1 MRATADDNPMVQVLV
16 DTIDRRIRDGQ
27 WPVGYRIPP
36 ERELTTEFNLSRNT
50 LRRGLKLLEDEGKIV
65 RYVGRGSFVASAPF
79 DDPNP
84 NLSSLVEFAREAS
97 PVEIMEVRFMIEPQA
112 AALAAIRA
120 SAEDLRQLQSHLAAG
135 AAASGL
141 DEFEYNDGLLHQG
154 IVRAAKNSLL
164 EAIYTAI
171 NLARIQPEWRTLKQ
185 RSLTIDQRATYHRH
199 HAAIISALVDRNAD
213 HARQLATEHLIK
225 AREDLLG
232 QAS

>member
-1 MRATADDNPMVQVLV
+1 MRATPDDNPMVQALV
-16 DTIDRRIRDGQ
+16 DTIDRRIRGGQ
-27 WPVGYRIPP
+27 WPAGSRIPP

-65 RYVGRGSFVASAPF
+65 RQVGRGSFVASTAP
-79 DDPNP
+79 DEPA
-84 NLSSLVEFAREAS
+84 SSLLSLVDFAREAS
-97 PVEIMEVRFMIEPQA
+97 PVEIMEVRFMIEPSA

-120 SAEDLRQLQSHLAAG
+120 SAEDLRQLQGHLAAG
-135 AAASGL
+135 AAASRL

-164 EAIYTAI
+164 EVIYTAI

-185 RSLTIDQRATYHRH
+185 RSLNADQRASYHQH
-199 HAAIISALVDRNAD
+199 HTAIISALVDRDAD
-213 HARQLATEHLIK
+213 RARQLATEHLVK

-232 QAS
+232 HAS